1 MSFLAPLLLGL
12 GIAAGAVVVGLH
24 LITTRRPPPA
34 PLPTARFVPVSE
46 ARAVSRASRPTDLL
60 LLALRVLAV
69 VLIGAA
75 FARPVLDA
83 AGPAVRS
90 VVLLDVSAAVADPAA
105 ARDTALAR
113 LTPGGVLVVFDTV
126 ALEVGPDFAIVS
138 DSVEGAE
145 ARGALSPALLLG
157 MRAATRIA
165 RGADSVR
172 LVVVSPITQL
182 AEDAATRAIRA
193 GWPGGIELVRVAAR
207 ADTARAGGISLRTD
221 LADDP
226 LAPAVARLT
235 DARGTEKVRITRSPP
250 GRADSAW
257 VRGGD
262 RVLVHWPIEPD
273 AEVAADALFVPGPDA
288 ATLVAPLARLPLGER
303 ASVMRAQVLVRWRD
317 GAPAVTQERVGEG
330 CLRRAAIGLPAAGDL
345 TLRPAF
351 DALLSQLTA
360 PCEGRHAPPVAD
372 DSLGWLRGPSDAAAP
387 AVALASAA
395 PVDSAAAL
403 WLLAAALLAL
413 AAEWAMRRRNR

>member
-1 MSFLAPLLLGL
+1 MSLLAPLLLGL
-12 GIAAGAVVVGLH
+12 GLAAGALVFGLH
-24 LITTRRPPPA
+24 LITTRRPPAA

-46 ARAVSRASRPTDLL
+46 ARAIARASRPTDLL
-60 LLALRVLAV
+60 LLALRLLAV
-69 VLIGAA
+69 VMIGAA

-113 LTPGGVLVVFDTV
+113 LTPGGALVVFDTA

-138 DSVEGAE
+138 DSVGGAE

-157 MRAATRIA
+157 LRAATRIA

-193 GWPGGIELVRVAAR
+193 GWPGGIVLVRVAAR
-207 ADTARAGGISLRTD
+207 VGSSRSRGLRLVTD
-221 LADDP
+221 EAEDP
-226 LAPAVARLT
+226 LAPAVARL
-235 DARGTEKVRITRSPP
+235 ALPRGAEAVRITRSMPDA
-250 GRADSAW
+250 ADSAW
-257 VRGGD
+257 VRAGD
-262 RVLVHWPIEPD
+262 RVLVHWPQARD
-273 AEVAADALFVPGPDA
+273 AEVVADALFVPGPPA
-288 ATLVAPLARLPLGER
+288 TTLVAPLARLPLATGPGTTAR
-303 ASVMRAQVLVRWRD
+303 VLVRWRD
-317 GAPAVTQERVGEG
+317 GAPAATQEPVGRG
-330 CLRRAAIGLPAAGDL
+330 CLRQVAIGLPVAGDL

-351 DALLSQLTA
+351 DALLEHLTVPCAGRRA
-360 PCEGRHAPPVAD
+360 PLLAD
-372 DSLGWLRGPSDAAAP
+372 DSLAWLRGPAAAAAP
-387 AVALASAA
+387 APALASAA
-395 PVDSAAAL
+395 PVDDPAAA

-413 AAEWAMRRRNR
+413 AAEWVIRRRVR

>member
-12 GIAAGAVVVGLH
+12 GIVAGAVVFGLH

-46 ARAVSRASRPTDLL
+46 ARAVSRASRPTDLM
-60 LLALRVLAV
+60 LLALRLLAV

-113 LTPGGVLVVFDTV
+113 LTPGGALVVFDTA
-126 ALEVGPDFAIVS
+126 ALEVGPDFAILS
-138 DSVEGAE
+138 DSVVGAE

-157 MRAATRIA
+157 LRAATRIA

-172 LVVVSPITQL
+172 LVVVSPITL
-182 AEDAATRAIRA
+182 TAEDAATRAIRA
-193 GWPGGIELVRVAAR
+193 GWPGGIQLARVAAR

-221 LADDP
+221 LADDA
-226 LAPAVARLT
+226 LVPAVARLT
-235 DARGTEKVRITRSPP
+235 DARGTEKVRITRSAP
-250 GRADSAW
+250 GAADSAW

-262 RVLVHWPIEPD
+262 RVLVHWPIAREAD
-273 AEVAADALFVPGPDA
+273 VRADALLVPGPRA
-288 ATLVAPLARLPLGER
+288 ATLVAPLARLPLAAGSGT
-303 ASVMRAQVLVRWRD
+303 AAQVLVRWRD
-317 GAPAVTQERVGEG
+317 GAPAATQERLGRG
-330 CLRRAAIGLPAAGDL
+330 CLRRVAIGLPAAGDL

-351 DALLSQLTA
+351 DALLSHLAA
-360 PCEGRHAPPVAD
+360 PCAGRRAPLVAD
-372 DSLGWLRGPSDAAAP
+372 DSLAWLRGPSAAAAP
-387 AVALASAA
+387 APALASAA
-395 PVDSAAAL
+395 PVDSPAAA

-413 AAEWAMRRRNR
+413 AAEWVIRRRAR